1 LFVRIQAFKPKFKYA
16 ACGRILAME
25 EYKFVYPIQVRYGDL
40 DPQWHVNNAR
50 FLTFIEQARFAY
62 LVELGIFDG
71 KNFFEVP
78 FIVADIHVAY
88 LAPILL
94 TQKIEVRMRTGK
106 LGNKS
111 LRFDYLI
118 VDSDSG
124 QELARAETVM
134 VAYDY
139 HSRQSMPLKESWRKA
154 IVDFEGSSLS

>member
-1 LFVRIQAFKPKFKYA
+1 
-16 ACGRILAME
+16 ME
-25 EYKFVYPIQVRYGDL
+25 EYKFAYPMQVRYGDL

-71 KNFFEVP
+71 KDFFEVP

-88 LAPILL
+88 LAPIHL
-94 TQKIEVRMRTGK
+94 TQTIEVRMRTGK

-118 VDSDSG
+118 ADSDTG
-124 QELARAETVM
+124 EELARAETVM

-139 HSRQSMPLKESWRKA
+139 HTRQSMPIKESWRQA
-154 IVDFEGSSLS
+154 ILDYEGQILS

>member
-1 LFVRIQAFKPKFKYA
+1 
-16 ACGRILAME
+16 ME
-25 EYKFVYPIQVRYGDL
+25 EYKFVYPMQVRYGDL

-71 KNFFEVP
+71 KDFFEVP

-88 LAPILL
+88 LAPIHL
-94 TQKIEVRMRTGK
+94 TQTIEVRMRTGK

-118 VDSDSG
+118 ADSKTG
-124 QELARAETVM
+124 EELARAETVM

-139 HSRQSMPLKESWRKA
+139 HTRQSMPIKESWRQA
-154 IVDFEGSSLS
+154 ILDYEGQTLS